1 MLSIML
7 AIGLEVMKQ
16 QPPPPVF
23 YDTPNGGK
31 YNTWALPDV
40 KKDAGEYIRP
50 IYIPRNHPTPIY
62 LRTL

>member
-1 MLSIML
+1 MLNIML
-7 AIGLEVMKQ
+7 AIGLAVMK

-23 YDTPNGGK
+23 YDAPNGGK

-40 KKDAGEYIRP
+40 KKDARKYIRP
-50 IYIPRNHPTPIY
+50 IYIPRNHPTSIY